1 MLPTSTVVILGL
13 MIMVVTAIATIIADR
28 LAR

>member
-13 MIMVVTAIATIIADR
+13 MILVVTAIATIIADR